1 MADVALSP
9 GSGSAGDLFMEME
22 AAQYTKTG
30 QAACG
35 DDVRFLTVERENR
48 HLCVLSD
55 GLGSGVKA
63 NVLATMTTSMALKFL
78 ESNIPTIEAA
88 EIIMDS
94 LPVCEVRKIGY
105 ATFTLFDFMLGGRA
119 RITEMGN
126 PGYIHLR
133 GTEEIAPLRDAQVV
147 SEHWPDREMR
157 ECEADFRV
165 GDRIIMC
172 SDGVTQSGLGSNKD
186 MKFGWRRSGVLR
198 FAQERLAADPGL
210 SAKDLAAAIAGRA
223 LYLTPGGCK
232 DDISCVVA
240 YLRRPRV
247 MRILSGP
254 PYYKEHDAAF
264 AKQAEAGEDHVVVC
278 GGTTANIIEREL
290 GKKVV
295 VKLSDMRSAGG
306 LPPVGRI
313 DGVGI
318 ATEGILTLSRVA
330 TALEEMRP
338 PKNEPAAARAILER
352 MMSHDRIEF
361 VIGTKVNESHQDPN
375 IPQDLELRRS
385 VVKRLTHALERNY
398 RKQTTVNYY

>member
-1 MADVALSP
+1 MNN
-9 GSGSAGDLFMEME
+9 DLFIEME
-22 AAQYTKTG
+22 VSQYTKTG

-35 DDVRFLTVERENR
+35 DDVRFLTVDKENR
-48 HLCVLSD
+48 HLCALSD

-63 NVLATMTTSMALKFL
+63 NVLATMTTSMAIRFL
-78 ESNIPTIEAA
+78 ESNIPTLEAA

-105 ATFTLFDFMLGGRA
+105 ATFSLFDFRLGGRA
-119 RITEMGN
+119 KITEMGN

-133 GTEEIAPLRDAQVV
+133 GADEVPPIKDEQVV
-147 SEHWPDREMR
+147 SVHWPDREVR

-165 GDRIIMC
+165 GDRIILC
-172 SDGVTQSGLGSNKD
+172 SDGVTQSGLGVRKD
-186 MKFGWRRSGVLR
+186 MKFGWRRSGVLQHAR
-198 FAQERLAADPGL
+198 ELIHFDPSISAKELAA
-210 SAKDLAAAIAGRA
+210 SIASRA
-223 LYLTPGGCK
+223 LQLTPGGCK
-232 DDISCVVA
+232 DDITCVVI

-254 PYYKEHDAAF
+254 PYYKEHDAEYARQ
-264 AKQAEAGEDHVVVC
+264 AKLGFDHVVIC

-290 GKKVV
+290 GRKVKV
-295 VKLSDMRSAGG
+295 DLSDMRRAGG

-318 ATEGILTLSRVA
+318 ATEGILTLSRVT

-338 PKNEPAAARAILER
+338 PQDEPTAARAILER
-352 MMSHDRIEF
+352 MMAHDRIEF

-385 VVKRLTHALERNY
+385 VGKRMMAALEHNY
-398 RKQTTVNYY
+398 RKQVTVNYY